1 MEHVADVRVIF
12 ADTDGSG
19 KVVRA
24 PAEFHENIGLE
35 NSSAEK
41 GG

>member
-1 MEHVADVRVIF
+1 VEHVADVRVIF

-24 PAEFHENIGLE
+24 PAEFAGNMRPENTT
-35 NSSAEK
+35 SEK